1 MEVVQQV
8 GHQLSPFGISECLSA
23 SAGNSALKRPVL
35 QLRSFL
41 VVLLVLILSDFSSL
55 CV

>member
-23 SAGNSALKRPVL
+23 SAGNSAFKRSAL

-41 VVLLVLILSDFSSL
+41 DDRIVFVFG
-55 CV
+55 